1 MRARLVAGV
10 PTVRHPRTLLD
21 LVDEA
26 VLGIGSR
33 PARLLLTMIGTVV
46 GIGALVATLG
56 LGQTAAGQITDRF
69 DAVSATRVLVI
80 AVPDATSA
88 AQDDGSAAALP
99 FDAADRVLR
108 LAGVE
113 ASGTYTELDL
123 EDGAGTGVP
132 LVDPTATPSGNI
144 PVIAA
149 SPGLLDTELGSIG
162 TGRFFD
168 AGHDERGDP
177 VVVLGSGAAATLSIN
192 RVDARP
198 TIFIAGQPFTVIGIV
213 DQVARRS
220 DLLDA
225 VIIPN
230 GAARKLFALS
240 APDEPDIRTA
250 LGAAQ
255 QVGGQAAIAVEPNNP
270 DSMKVETPP
279 PPGHLGAAVRSDVSA
294 LFLAFAILAL
304 VVGGLGIA
312 NVTLLSVLERT
323 GEIGLRRAL
332 GARKRQI
339 AGQFLTE
346 SGITGLIGGLVGA
359 AGGILAVLVVSL
371 IRSWTP
377 VLDGTLALLAP
388 LLGAAIGL
396 LAGAYPAL
404 KAAGIEPITALRHGA

>member
-1 MRARLVAGV
+1 MRTPSVADV
-10 PTVRHPRTLLD
+10 IRRHRTALD

-56 LGQTAAGQITDRF
+56 LGQTAAGQIADRF
-69 DAVSATRVLVI
+69 DAVSATRVLVT
-80 AVPDATSA
+80 AVPEATSG
-88 AQDDGSAAALP
+88 AQDDGSAAALS

-108 LAGVE
+108 LAGVQ
-113 ASGTYTELDL
+113 AAGTYTALDL
-123 EDGAGTGVP
+123 GDGAVTGVP
-132 LVDPTATPSGNI
+132 LVDPTATPSADI

-149 SPGLLDTELGSIG
+149 SAGLLDTELGSIG

-168 AGHDERGDP
+168 DGHDQRGDP
-177 VVVLGSGAAATLSIN
+177 VVVLGSGAAAALSIN

-213 DQVARRS
+213 DQVERRS
-220 DLLDA
+220 ELLDA

-230 GAARKLFALS
+230 GAARKLFALT
-240 APDEPDIRTA
+240 APDELDIRTA

-270 DSMKVETPP
+270 DSMNVETPP
-279 PPGHLGAAVRSDVSA
+279 PPGRLGAAVHSDVSA
-294 LFLAFAILAL
+294 LFLAFAVLAL

-312 NVTLLSVLERT
+312 NVTLLSVMERT

-371 IRSWTP
+371 LRSWTP

-404 KAAGIEPITALRHGA
+404 KAAGIEPITALRQGA

>member
-1 MRARLVAGV
+1 MRGA
-10 PTVRHPRTLLD
+10 LLD
-21 LVDEA
+21 IADEA
-26 VLGIGSR
+26 VLSVGSR

-46 GIGALVATLG
+46 GIAALVATLG

-69 DAVSATRVLVI
+69 DAVSATRVVVT
-80 AVPDATSA
+80 AVPDAPGG
-88 AQDDGSAAALP
+88 AQDDGSAPALP
-99 FDAADRVLR
+99 FDAEDRVRR
-108 LAGVE
+108 LAGVQ
-113 ASGTYTELDL
+113 AAGTYSELDL
-123 EDGAGTGVP
+123 GDGAVTGVQ
-132 LVDPTATPSGNI
+132 LLDPTATKGREI

-149 SPGLLDTELGSIG
+149 SAGLLETELGEVA

-168 AGHDERGDP
+168 TGHDERADR
-177 VVVLGSGAAATLSIN
+177 VVVLGSKAAAQLAIN

-198 TIFIAGQPFTVIGIV
+198 TIFIAGQAFTVIGIV
-213 DQVARRS
+213 DNVQRRP

-230 GAARKLFALS
+230 GTARQLFALT
-240 APDEPDIRTA
+240 APDELDIRTA

-255 QVGGQAAIAVEPNNP
+255 QVGGQAARAVAPNNP
-270 DSMKVETPP
+270 DSIKVETPP
-279 PPGHLGAAVRSDVSA
+279 LPGRLGAAVQSDVNA
-294 LFLAFAILAL
+294 LFLAFGVLAL

-346 SGITGLIGGLVGA
+346 SGMIGLIGGLVGA
-359 AGGILAVLVVSL
+359 AAGILAVLTVSL
-371 IRSWTP
+371 VKSWTP
-377 VLDGTLALLAP
+377 VLDSGLALAAP
-388 LLGAAIGL
+388 VLGAAIGL

-404 KAAGIEPITALRHGA
+404 KAAGIEPITALRQGA

>member
-123 EDGAGTGVP
+123 EDGAVTGVP

-240 APDEPDIRTA
+240 APDELDIRTA

>member
-1 MRARLVAGV
+1 MKRGGV
-10 PTVRHPRTLLD
+10 KSGVVD
-21 LVDEA
+21 LADEA
-26 VLGIGSR
+26 ILGIGSR
-33 PARLLLTMIGTVV
+33 PARLLLTMVGTVV
-46 GIGALVATLG
+46 GIAALVATLG

-69 DAVSATRVLVI
+69 DAVSATRVVVT
-80 AVPDATSA
+80 AVPDAPGA
-88 AQDDGSAAALP
+88 AQDDGTAPALP
-99 FDAADRVLR
+99 FDAADRVSR

-113 ASGTYTELDL
+113 AAGTYSELDL
-123 EDGAGTGVP
+123 GESAVTGVQ
-132 LVDPTATPSGNI
+132 LLDPTATKGREI

-149 SPGLLDTELGSIG
+149 SAGLLDTELGELV

-168 AGHDERGDP
+168 AGHDERADR
-177 VVVLGSGAAATLSIN
+177 VVVLGSRAAEQLAIN

-198 TIFIAGQPFTVIGIV
+198 TIFIGGQAFTVIGII
-213 DQVARRS
+213 DQVQRRS

-230 GAARKLFALS
+230 GTARALFGLT
-240 APDEPDIRTA
+240 APDELDIRTA

-255 QVGGQAAIAVEPNNP
+255 QVGGQAAMAVEPNNP
-270 DSMKVETPP
+270 DSMQVDTPP
-279 PPGHLGAAVRSDVSA
+279 LPGRLGAAVQSDVNA
-294 LFLAFAILAL
+294 LFLAFGVLAL

-312 NVTLLSVLERT
+312 NVTLLSVMERT

-346 SGITGLIGGLVGA
+346 SGMIGLIGGLVGA
-359 AGGILAVLVVSL
+359 ALGILAVLIVSL
-371 IRSWTP
+371 LRTWTP
-377 VLDGTLALLAP
+377 VLDSTLALAAP

-404 KAAGIEPITALRHGA
+404 KAAGIEPITALRQGA

>member
-1 MRARLVAGV
+1 M
-10 PTVRHPRTLLD
+10 
-21 LVDEA
+21 DEA

-69 DAVSATRVLVI
+69 DAVSATRVLVT
-80 AVPDATSA
+80 AVPEATSA

-113 ASGTYTELDL
+113 AAGTYTELDL
-123 EDGAGTGVP
+123 GDGAVTGVP
-132 LVDPTATPSGNI
+132 LVDPTATPSGDI

-149 SPGLLDTELGSIG
+149 SPGLLDTELGGIG
-162 TGRFFD
+162 AGRFFD

-177 VVVLGSGAAATLSIN
+177 VVVLGSGAAEALSIN

-198 TIFIAGQPFTVIGIV
+198 TIFIAGQPFTVIGIIDHV
-213 DQVARRS
+213 ERRS

-225 VIIPN
+225 VVIPN
-230 GAARKLFALS
+230 GAARELFALS
-240 APDEPDIRTA
+240 APDELDIRTA

-404 KAAGIEPITALRHGA
+404 KAAGIEPITALRQGA

>member
-1 MRARLVAGV
+1 MRTPHLIR
-10 PTVRHPRTLLD
+10 RHGTLLD

-33 PARLLLTMIGTVV
+33 PARLLLTMVGTVV

-69 DAVSATRVLVI
+69 DAVSATRVVVT
-80 AVPDATSA
+80 AVPEATSA

-99 FDAADRVLR
+99 FDAAERVQR

-113 ASGTYTELDL
+113 AASTSTELDL
-123 EDGAGTGVP
+123 GDGAVTGVP
-132 LVDPTATPSGNI
+132 LVDPTAAPSGDI
-144 PVIAA
+144 PVVAA

-162 TGRFFD
+162 AGRFFD

-177 VVVLGSGAAATLSIN
+177 VVVLGSGAAAALSIN

-198 TIFIAGQPFTVIGIV
+198 TIFIGGQAFTVIGII
-213 DQVARRS
+213 DQVERRS
-220 DLLDA
+220 ELLDA

-230 GAARKLFALS
+230 GAARKLFALQ
-240 APDEPDIRTA
+240 APGELDIRTA
-250 LGAAQ
+250 LGAAE

-270 DSMKVETPP
+270 DSMNVETPP
-279 PPGHLGAAVRSDVSA
+279 PPGRLGTAVRSDVSA
-294 LFLAFAILAL
+294 LFLAFAVLAL

-312 NVTLLSVLERT
+312 NVTLLSVMERT

-371 IRSWTP
+371 LRSWTP

-404 KAAGIEPITALRHGA
+404 KAAGIEPITALRQGA